1 MEKKKPEIR
10 FNGFEGEWVTTTLGD
25 IAVRVVSKNED
36 NSITLPLTI
45 SAQYGL
51 ISQTEFFNSRIAA
64 KDVRGYYV
72 IKKGEF
78 AYNRST
84 SDFSPFGA
92 VKRLDGYEAGVLSTL
107 YIVFRLSS
115 EQIQSNYLVNYFSTS
130 NWYQHITESAAEG
143 ARNHGLLNITAEDF
157 FKTPIKAPI
166 RTEEQEKIASFL
178 TTLDKLIAKLEA
190 KLDKLRKLKQAL
202 LEKMFVNVN
211 GGGYETPEIRFKGY
225 TDKWQVKE
233 LREVAKLRRGLT
245 YSPDDICND
254 RKGIRVL
261 RSSNISED
269 IFLLSEDD
277 VFVKQSA
284 VNIPYIHNYDILITA
299 ANGSSRLVGKHCI
312 VADIQS
318 NSCVPGGFM
327 LCASTDSPF
336 FLQASM
342 SSSWYQTFIATY
354 TLGGNGTI
362 GNLSKTALE
371 KQRFQLP
378 SLSEQEQIGKCFTQ
392 IDTHFSKTST
402 KVTKLRNIKQSLLQ
416 KMFA

>member
-1 MEKKKPEIR
+1 MKVKRYDLI
-10 FNGFEGEWVTTTLGD
+10 L
-25 IAVRVVSKNED
+25 
-36 NSITLPLTI
+36 
-45 SAQYGL
+45 SAQNLHLGNANVNL
-51 ISQTEFFNSRIAA
+51 RFASGIISPAYKVYTINGDDPYFINAWVKSEHAKNFFM
-64 KDVRGYYV
+64 
-72 IKKGEF
+72 
-78 AYNRST
+78 
-84 SDFSPFGA
+84 
-92 VKRLDGYEAGVLSTL
+92 
-107 YIVFRLSS
+107 
-115 EQIQSNYLVNYFSTS
+115 
-130 NWYQHITESAAEG
+130 SATTEG
-143 ARNHGLLNITAEDF
+143 ASLCRKNIEWEFLYD
-157 FKTPIKAPI
+157 KKICVPSLS
-166 RTEEQEKIASFL
+166 EQEKIGLFL

-211 GGGYETPEIRFKGY
+211 GGYETPEIRFKGY

-402 KVTKLRNIKQSLLQ
+402 KLTKLRNIKQSLLQ

>member
-1 MEKKKPEIR
+1 MKKKQPEIR
-10 FNGFEGEWVTTTLGD
+10 FNGFEGEWEKDNAVYIFETYYDKNHPNLPVLSASQELGMVIRDNVGFQVQHNKENEVGYKRVLPGQFVIHLRSFQGGFAHSMVEGITSPAYTVMQFKKSSKQDDIYWKYVLTSKTFIKRLETVTYGIRD
-25 IAVRVVSKNED
+25 GRSISFED
-36 NSITLPLTI
+36 FSELNFTFPTI
-45 SAQYGL
+45 S
-51 ISQTEFFNSRIAA
+51 
-64 KDVRGYYV
+64 
-72 IKKGEF
+72 
-78 AYNRST
+78 
-84 SDFSPFGA
+84 
-92 VKRLDGYEAGVLSTL
+92 
-107 YIVFRLSS
+107 
-115 EQIQSNYLVNYFSTS
+115 
-130 NWYQHITESAAEG
+130 
-143 ARNHGLLNITAEDF
+143 
-157 FKTPIKAPI
+157 
-166 RTEEQEKIASFL
+166 EQEKIGVFL
-178 TTLDKLIAKLEA
+178 TTLDKLIVKLEV

-202 LEKMFVNVN
+202 LEKMFININ
-211 GGGYETPEIRFKGY
+211 RGDETPEIRFKGY

-245 YSPDDICND
+245 YSPGDICND

-318 NSCVPGGFM
+318 DSCVPGGFM

-371 KQRFQLP
+371 KQRFQIP
-378 SLSEQEQIGKCFTQ
+378 SFSEQEQIGKCFTQ

-402 KVTKLRNIKQSLLQ
+402 KLTKLRNIKQSLLQ
-416 KMFA
+416 KMFV

>member
-1 MEKKKPEIR
+1 MTMEKKKPEIR

-233 LREVAKLRRGLT
+233 LKNYFIVATER
-245 YSPDDICND
+245 NQ
-254 RKGIRVL
+254 
-261 RSSNISED
+261 SE
-269 IFLLSEDD
+269 
-277 VFVKQSA
+277 KY
-284 VNIPYIHNYDILITA
+284 NKYDIYSVSREFGVINQIEYQGKSFAGASL
-299 ANGSSRLVGKHCI
+299 ANYGIVQTGDLVYTKSPLKSQPYGIIKTNEGEAGIVSALYGVYHPKECVHSPFTQVYFDLNSRLNNYLRPLVNKGAKNTLLI
-312 VADIQS
+312 SDEDSLNGRVAFPSKDEQKVIAHLFKEH
-318 NSCVPGGFM
+318 N
-327 LCASTDSPF
+327 LCER
-336 FLQASM
+336 
-342 SSSWYQTFIATY
+342 
-354 TLGGNGTI
+354 
-362 GNLSKTALE
+362 KTEL
-371 KQRFQLP
+371 KL
-378 SLSEQEQIGKCFTQ
+378 
-392 IDTHFSKTST
+392 
-402 KVTKLRNIKQSLLQ
+402 TKLRNIKQSLLQ